1 MNKLIETAKELDRI
15 LESGIEIL
23 PNSPIH
29 EKLKQALNIA
39 CVTNSQK
46 LQTRKSGDFDIW
58 YKPCEKCG
66 YDTAKSTKPREGNKT
81 CWKCGT
87 FVSRD
92 YSARALKAEFQ

>member
-39 CVTNSQK
+39 CINGSI
-46 LQTRKSGDFDIW
+46 SD
-58 YKPCEKCG
+58 
-66 YDTAKSTKPREGNKT
+66 
-81 CWKCGT
+81 
-87 FVSRD
+87 
-92 YSARALKAEFQ
+92 KAEMINALTNTLQVNKKVLGEYYSIRDKSIKKLEALLDSV